1 MKSKILD
8 EKIAKLYNI
17 NLTYWILNTTFQNYE
32 SSFLSDILIMV
43 PQKSFLSD
51 QNSIIYVI
59 ILLIKTPVQ
68 WPFSV
73 ESFLFLLLTV
83 SHLPWLHAQP

>member
-8 EKIAKLYNI
+8 EKIAELYNI

-43 PQKSFLSD
+43 PQKSFLSH
-51 QNSIIYVI
+51 QNSIIYVM
-59 ILLIKTPVQ
+59 ILLIKTPV
-68 WPFSV
+68 
-73 ESFLFLLLTV
+73 
-83 SHLPWLHAQP
+83 

>member
-8 EKIAKLYNI
+8 EKIAELYNI

-32 SSFLSDILIMV
+32 SSILFYILIMV
-43 PQKSFLSD
+43 PQKSFLSY

-59 ILLIKTPVQ
+59 ILLIKT
-68 WPFSV
+68 SV
-73 ESFLFLLLTV
+73 
-83 SHLPWLHAQP
+83 

>member
-8 EKIAKLYNI
+8 EKIAELCNI

-32 SSFLSDILIMV
+32 SSILSDILIMV

-51 QNSIIYVI
+51 QNSIYVI
-59 ILLIKTPVQ
+59 ILLIKTLV
-68 WPFSV
+68 
-73 ESFLFLLLTV
+73 
-83 SHLPWLHAQP
+83 

>member
-8 EKIAKLYNI
+8 EKIAELCNI
-17 NLTYWILNTTFQNYE
+17 DLTYWILNTTFQNYE
-32 SSFLSDILIMV
+32 SSILSDILIMV

-59 ILLIKTPVQ
+59 IVLIKT
-68 WPFSV
+68 SV
-73 ESFLFLLLTV
+73 
-83 SHLPWLHAQP
+83 

>member
-8 EKIAKLYNI
+8 EKIAELYNI
-17 NLTYWILNTTFQNYE
+17 NLTYWILNTIFNYE
-32 SSFLSDILIMV
+32 SSILSDILIMV

-59 ILLIKTPVQ
+59 ILLIKTPV
-68 WPFSV
+68 
-73 ESFLFLLLTV
+73 
-83 SHLPWLHAQP
+83 